1 MKVEREKKNLSS
13 FSTVGQTGATSVHRK
28 AEASFDQELVYRQN
42 VHTQGRMQEI
52 LLAIDHLGE
61 QMSRSLTIQDLMRYR
76 KLVKDF
82 LKEASRQIYDIERRR
97 GRVRGGRT
105 VLVTIHTIDQEM
117 EALVQ
122 DFLQQRREPFE
133 VLETLDKIRGMLVD
147 LMI

>member
-1 MKVEREKKNLSS
+1 MKVERDKKNLSS
-13 FSTVGQTGATSVHRK
+13 FSTVGQTGASTVRRK

-42 VHTQGRMQEI
+42 LHTQGRMQEI
-52 LLAIDHLGE
+52 LLAIDHLTE
-61 QMSRSLTIQDLMRYR
+61 QMNHSLTIQDLMRYR

-82 LKEASRQIYDIERRR
+82 LKEASLQIYDIERRR

-122 DFLQQRREPFE
+122 DFLHQRREPLE